1 MHHQSSSVPAF
12 LSKLRLLVDDAKTD
26 AFIYWDPSGKSF
38 HIRDGNRLA
47 KDVLPMLFKHNNLS
61 SFIRQLNMYGFRK
74 VNRAETYVGF
84 SSDSENMEFCHP
96 YFIRDDESLMTKI
109 QRKHPNYGFP
119 TSMLLQNM
127 RTGDAASLN
136 GSRENSS
143 INHPGRY
150 AFSSDFNQ
158 LAEVVR
164 QLKLRQEAT
173 NQQFTLL
180 RQENQFLHRQINS
193 LRTQIER
200 QGNLIQTLFNVLSA
214 FTMDTRGNKIRLC
227 PAKRKL
233 AITGAPSSGEVEYN
247 IDPKTITEGRRI
259 LASNPHFAQIFF
271 PQSGSN
277 SPEIFSPSNS
287 SVVEMVPSPSTSSG
301 TLPQPRILA
310 IQDVPAHCTDKSI
323 QPGSSNANNSVL
335 QTDDNFRSSKRP
347 EDVSIDQD
355 FIDSDEP
362 LNCIENTSLKAA
374 EEDAQDFGYPF
385 DPLDKFSPNYR
396 LSDIEPSISNVF
408 EPFPLF
414 DQDPSAFQPPQHSQT
429 SPNGSDKQHANADT
443 SSMPK
448 KRRVIA
454 IRALPSAQS
463 GSHRVQTI
471 PRSRRRKGT
480 TPLFFSQNANTNN
493 STSHNDP
500 PDSFTWNHSS
510 DQVVDDGPLMN
521 DVSMNPGASGTVTE
535 DGSVDELTNDNDN
548 DATMNDFVNDLLL
561 GPNDPHIFD
570 GLFGASPLKSIGNS
584 PLPYYH
590 HHDDTI
596 PDSH

>member
-12 LSKLRLLVDDAKTD
+12 LSKLRLLVDDSKTD

-96 YFIRDDESLMTKI
+96 YFIRDDESLMNKI

-119 TSMLLQNM
+119 TSMLSQNV
-127 RTGDAASLN
+127 RTGDAVTLN
-136 GSRENSS
+136 GTRENSS
-143 INHPGRY
+143 VNHPGRY

-233 AITGAPSSGEVEYN
+233 AITGAPTSGEVEYN

-259 LASNPHFAQIFF
+259 LASNPHFAQLFF
-271 PQSGSN
+271 PQGGSGS
-277 SPEIFSPSNS
+277 PEVFSPCNS
-287 SVVEMVPSPSTSSG
+287 SVVEMVPSSSTSSG
-301 TLPQPRILA
+301 ALPQPRILA
-310 IQDVPAHCTDKSI
+310 IQDVPAHTTNKST
-323 QPGSSNANNSVL
+323 QSGPSNTNNSVL
-335 QTDDNFRSSKRP
+335 QTEDDFRSSKHS

-355 FIDSDEP
+355 FIDSDDP
-362 LNCIENTSLKAA
+362 LSCIGITSSKAV
-374 EEDAQDFGYPF
+374 EEDAQNFGYPF
-385 DPLDKFSPNYR
+385 DPLDKFSPSYR

-408 EPFPLF
+408 EPFSMF
-414 DQDPSAFQPPQHSQT
+414 DQDSSAFQSPQHSQT
-429 SPNGSDKQHANADT
+429 STNGNDKQHVHAD
-443 SSMPK
+443 SSFMPK

-454 IRALPSAQS
+454 YRSLPSQS

-480 TPLFFSQNANTNN
+480 TPLFFPQNVNTNN
-493 STSHNDP
+493 STSPDDP

-510 DQVVDDGPLMN
+510 DQVDDGPLMN
-521 DVSMNPGASGTVTE
+521 DVPMNAVATGTVTE
-535 DGSVDELTNDNDN
+535 DGAVDELENDNDN
-548 DATMNDFVNDLLL
+548 DATLNDVVNDFLL
-561 GPNDPHIFD
+561 GPNDQHIFD
-570 GLFGASPLKSIGNS
+570 GLFSASPLRSIGNS
-584 PLPYYH
+584 PLPPH